1 MKKAIFILPLLQLLF
16 YGISAAND
24 YTVTVH
30 GNVFGADPS
39 RGMTRFPLKGLKI
52 ELVDSDADGSQ
63 IFDDVMGTAV
73 VNADGSFTVTGTGGD
88 PGSYSWSKPDVYIRF
103 VYNYYDKVRL
113 TDELN
118 RTRYTNT
125 PEHDHNNFEGDL
137 DIGTWIINQDAG
149 AGEGSMCGIWFQ
161 VCRAWDDYVAIM
173 GEEPKPGYCDVEY
186 WSAIYAGT
194 PWTNDNTIHWPT
206 EYSSK
211 AAKHEFGHIIR
222 HSFDGDR
229 GHFDWDVTRFRYA
242 RYHSAC
248 ANDCNNWSTESKEIR
263 EAFAFNEG
271 WAEFWAGEYVCS
283 SGLSHECEGGVAT
296 ILQHIESDLTNSGR
310 KARKF
315 MCQVLKNNPGRIH
328 SIHEFISRL
337 NEMLGTTVYDVRIRR
352 KVPLSEPTKMIIL
365 RNLSAENASAATN
378 KKLEMLSTYY
388 KTITAT
394 RRKARPCSGTDCDIQ
409 AEAVLNAKMMDNK
422 KLLLGLR
429 QDMLQQTKTNVF
441 FDEATQKNGIRNAV
455 ERKTSLRNTIE
466 QQYIQTSISS
476 ANSAIK
482 ELESMEGNSYA
493 AQLAEELSQKI
504 IRMQSAPTLYNLS
517 YDLSDWEA
525 IKKGT
530 TPPVQQEGAKPVI
543 EKKVTP
549 PPAPQEEA
557 KPVIEKK
564 VTPPPVQQEEAKP
577 VMEKKV
583 IPPPAP
589 QEEPRKM
596 KPRVR
601 TTNNNY

>member
-1 MKKAIFILPLLQLLF
+1 MKKVLFILPVLQMLLLGF
-16 YGISAAND
+16 AAAGD

-30 GNVFGADPS
+30 GKVFGTDPS
-39 RGMTRFPLKGLKI
+39 RFMTRFPLYGLKI

-103 VYNYYDKVRL
+103 VYNYNDKVRL

-125 PEHDHNNFEGDL
+125 PEHDHDNFEGNL
-137 DIGTWIINQDAG
+137 DIGTWILDQDAG
-149 AGEGSMCGIWFQ
+149 AGEGTMSGIWYH
-161 VCRAWDDYVAIM
+161 VSRAWDDYVTIM
-173 GEEPKPGYCDVEY
+173 GEEPRPGYCDVEY
-186 WSAIYAGT
+186 WSAIYSGT

-211 AAKHEFGHIIR
+211 AAEHEFGHIIR

-229 GHFDWDVTRFRYA
+229 SHFDWDVTRFRYA
-242 RYHSAC
+242 RYHSSC
-248 ANDCNNWSTESKEIR
+248 AEDCNNWSTESKEIR

-271 WAEFWAGEYVCS
+271 WAEFWSDEYTCP
-283 SGLSHECEGGVAT
+283 GNLSHECEGAVAT
-296 ILQHIESDLTNSGR
+296 ILHQIESDLTGSGR
-310 KARKF
+310 EARKF

-328 SIHEFISRL
+328 SLNEFISRL
-337 NEMLGTTVYDVRIRR
+337 NEMANAVVYNSRIRR
-352 KVPLSEPTKMIIL
+352 KSPPVDPGKMIM
-365 RNLSAENASAATN
+365 LSTVSLEKASAATS
-378 KKLEMLSTYY
+378 KKMEMLATYS
-388 KTITAT
+388 KNITAA
-394 RRKARPCSGTDCDIQ
+394 KSKMLSAYSRPCSGTDCDIR
-409 AEAVLNAKMMDNK
+409 AEAILNAMMLDNK
-422 KLLLGLR
+422 KKLLGLR
-429 QDMLQQTKTNVF
+429 QFMFQQTKTNIF
-441 FDEATQKNGIRNAV
+441 FDEATQNTGIRNAV
-455 ERKTSLRNTIE
+455 ERKTSLRNTID

-476 ANSAIK
+476 ANNAIK
-482 ELESMEGNSYA
+482 ELESMEGNTYA

-504 IRMQSAPTLYNLS
+504 IRMRSAPTNYNLS
-517 YDLSDWEA
+517 YDLSDWVA

-530 TPPVQQEGAKPVI
+530 SPPDQQEG
-543 EKKVTP
+543 
-549 PPAPQEEA
+549 A

-564 VTPPPVQQEEAKP
+564 VTPPPVQQEETKP

-589 QEEPRKM
+589 QEESRKM

-601 TTNNNY
+601 TTKNNY